1 MTTAVTQSE
10 LYSLT
15 LNDIGLQ
22 SQGLKHL
29 CELLISYDCCSTS
42 LNISDNRLG
51 DEGLIHLCNVLISV
65 NCKLTNL
72 TVTGTFYGKTGLKH
86 LCDALISTNCKSVNN
101 LNVSCNERGEEGITL
116 LFTLQTSR

>member
-29 CELLISYDCCSTS
+29 CEALISYDCCSTS
-42 LNISDNRLG
+42 LNISDNRL
-51 DEGLIHLCNVLISV
+51 DEGLIHLCNVLISA

-72 TVTGTFYGKTGLKH
+72 TVRGTFYGKIG
-86 LCDALISTNCKSVNN
+86 
-101 LNVSCNERGEEGITL
+101 
-116 LFTLQTSR
+116 

>member
-29 CELLISYDCCSTS
+29 CEVLISYDCCST
-42 LNISDNRLG
+42 R
-51 DEGLIHLCNVLISV
+51 LIHLCNELISV

-72 TVTGTFYGKTGLKH
+72 TVTGTFLEKQ
-86 LCDALISTNCKSVNN
+86 D
-101 LNVSCNERGEEGITL
+101 
-116 LFTLQTSR
+116 

>member
-29 CELLISYDCCSTS
+29 CEVLISCDCCSTS

-51 DEGLIHLCNVLISV
+51 DEGLIHLCNELISV

-72 TVTGTFYGKTGLKH
+72 TVTGTFFGKTGLKH
-86 LCDALISTNCKSVNN
+86 LCDALISTNCKSVNS
-101 LNVSCNERGEEGITL
+101 LNVSCNERREEGITL
-116 LFTLQTSR
+116 LFTL

>member
-22 SQGLKHL
+22 SQGLKYL
-29 CELLISYDCCSTS
+29 CEVLISYDCCSTS

-72 TVTGTFYGKTGLKH
+72 
-86 LCDALISTNCKSVNN
+86 CDVLISTNCESVNN
-101 LNVSCNERGEEGITL
+101 LSVSCNELGEEGITL
-116 LFTLQTSR
+116 LFIL

>member
-72 TVTGTFYGKTGLKH
+72 TVTGTFYGKIGLKH

-101 LNVSCNERGEEGITL
+101 LNVSCNELGEEGITL
-116 LFTLQTSR
+116 EFTL

>member
-29 CELLISYDCCSTS
+29 CEALISYDCCSTS

-51 DEGLIHLCNVLISV
+51 DEGLIHLCNELISV

-72 TVTGTFYGKTGLKH
+72 TVTGTFFGKTGLKH
-86 LCDALISTNCKSVNN
+86 LCDALISTNCRSVNN
-101 LNVSCNERGEEGITL
+101 LNVSCNELGEEGITL
-116 LFTLQTSR
+116 LFTL

>member
-22 SQGLKHL
+22 SQGLKYL
-29 CELLISYDCCSTS
+29 CEVLISYDCCSTS

-72 TVTGTFYGKTGLKH
+72 TVTGTFYGKIGLKH
-86 LCDALISTNCKSVNN
+86 LCDALISQRHKSSDS
-101 LNVSCNERGEEGITL
+101 LLSLLIACQSKCNFYAG
-116 LFTLQTSR
+116 